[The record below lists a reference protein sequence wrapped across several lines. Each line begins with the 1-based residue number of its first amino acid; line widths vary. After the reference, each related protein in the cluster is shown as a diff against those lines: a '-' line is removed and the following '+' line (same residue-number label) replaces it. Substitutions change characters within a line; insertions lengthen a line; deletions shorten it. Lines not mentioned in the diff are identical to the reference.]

1 MTNNF
6 PPYPCYPNPCRK
18 QKDPDADT
26 SALEKQIDQ
35 MVYKLYNL
43 TPEEVAIVEGIG
55 VIMEIKH
62 GRLRIN
68 NWKLLKPCRV

>member
-62 GRLRIN
+62 GRLRTN
-68 NWKLLKPCRV
+68 NWKLWKPCRV